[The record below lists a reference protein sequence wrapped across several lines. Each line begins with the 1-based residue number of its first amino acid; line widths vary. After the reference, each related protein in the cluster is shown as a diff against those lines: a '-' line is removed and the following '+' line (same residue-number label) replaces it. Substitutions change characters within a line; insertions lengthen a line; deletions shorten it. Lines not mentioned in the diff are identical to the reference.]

1 MLTCPLCQNK
11 STPFYKDEFYECS
24 CCKGIFRPKE
34 KLLNNELE
42 KLRYESHTNDSSD
55 LGYQNFVSPIT
66 SNVLNAFIISIC
78 LLLWC
83 KDTTYFYI
91 HKLF

>member
-55 LGYQNFVSPIT
+55 
-66 SNVLNAFIISIC
+66 
-78 LLLWC
+78 
-83 KDTTYFYI
+83 
-91 HKLF
+91 